1 MRSHLLLRLVLL
13 LALSSAC
20 FAADPSS
27 NGSPAHPGSQSYVVA
42 NDDASIVFDEN
53 TISYFIAGGSPSAPS
68 LTYQNSVPIGGVG
81 GGGGNFGASSIVS
94 LPSSDA
100 QCLYISNAGSGSIA
114 SVNIQSQ
121 QLAGTFSGSPTDAGT
136 SNGIGLAL
144 NRNYLYAS
152 YTDSN
157 TIGTFQILPGCQ
169 LSFVND
175 TNVAGLNG
183 GAIYAIAANANI
195 LIVTFGDGSM
205 QSFNVSGG
213 VPISNNDE
221 QNSSGYI
228 ADFNNLPAGIDI
240 TQDGRY
246 AIFGD
251 GAIYTTVEVS
261 DLSSGKLGATR
272 FYQLGASATAVSAI
286 SVLPGVGSSNVRL
299 SPDESLLFIS
309 NNQSGNITA
318 GFFNSATGVV
328 SPGCLSRRLSGF
340 YNPWFYLGSMVTE
353 NTSGNGGVLYV
364 AEFAKRQGS
373 SIGILNINVSGSTC
387 SFAESPNSPV
397 TDPVSGAALISL
409 WAYPPRPF

>member
-1 MRSHLLLRLVLL
+1 MRSQFVLRVVLIF
-13 LALSSAC
+13 ALTPAC
-20 FAADPSS
+20 FGAHSASTTSASHPS
-27 NGSPAHPGSQSYVVA
+27 PPTYVVT
-42 NDDASIVFDEN
+42 NDDAGIVFDEN

-94 LPSSDA
+94 LPDSNA
-100 QCLYISNAGSGSIA
+100 QCLYVSNAGSGAIA

-121 QLAGTFSGSPTDAGT
+121 ALAGTFSASPTDAGT

-152 YTDSN
+152 FTDSN
-157 TIGTFQILPGCQ
+157 TIATFQILPGCQ

-183 GAIYAIAANANI
+183 GGIYAIAANATI
-195 LIVTFGDGSM
+195 LIVTYGDGSIG
-205 QSFNVSGG
+205 SFNVSGG

-221 QNSSGYI
+221 QNSTGYI
-228 ADFNNLPAGIDI
+228 ADNNNLPSGIDI
-240 TQDGRY
+240 TQDGHY

-251 GAIYTTVEVS
+251 GAILTTVEVS
-261 DLSSGKLGATR
+261 DLTSGRLAATR
-272 FYQLGASATAVSAI
+272 SYQLGASATAVSPTA
-286 SVLPGVGSSNVRL
+286 VGPGIGSANVRL
-299 SPDESLLFIS
+299 SPDERLLFIS

-318 GFFNSATGVV
+318 GFFNPATGGV
-328 SPGCLSRRLSGF
+328 SPGCISQRLSGF

-353 NTSGNGGVLYV
+353 NTSGSGGVLYV
-364 AEFAKRQGS
+364 AEFGKQS
-373 SIGILNINVSGSTC
+373 SIGILNINVSGGTC
-387 SFAESPNSPV
+387 GFTESANSPV
-397 TDPVSGAALISL
+397 SDPVSGAALISL